1 MFSCIQNCILINVEL
16 YHVNKII
23 SIIIS
28 ILFIKLTFNPINLN
42 EISRTLNSLFYEIKP
57 CFIFNLS
64 NLIVC
69 KLYLLHNKKRE
80 ESTSKQVNIGTRAS
94 SSFTCSVKCRSF
106 GVKTCAIIAYYI
118 FLFIHLP
125 SSSDSYRCRS
135 FLRFI
140 SSFLASYFCNVCM

>member
-1 MFSCIQNCILINVEL
+1 MN
-16 YHVNKII
+16 
-23 SIIIS
+23 
-28 ILFIKLTFNPINLN
+28 
-42 EISRTLNSLFYEIKP
+42 NSFFQLKMNNFV
-57 CFIFNLS
+57 FNLT

-94 SSFTCSVKCRSF
+94 SSFTCSVKCRLF

-135 FLRFI
+135 FFSGLSLLFSHRIFATFACEWEI
-140 SSFLASYFCNVCM
+140 NHVRNSNELITSNP

>member
-1 MFSCIQNCILINVEL
+1 MNNTKFQL
-16 YHVNKII
+16 KWII
-23 SIIIS
+23 
-28 ILFIKLTFNPINLN
+28 
-42 EISRTLNSLFYEIKP
+42 
-57 CFIFNLS
+57 FIFNLT

-94 SSFTCSVKCRSF
+94 SSFTCSVKCRLF

-135 FLRFI
+135 FFSGLSLLFSHRIFATFACEWEINHVRNSNELITSNPWYITFDLNLCKWLYSSVWI
-140 SSFLASYFCNVCM
+140 SW